1 MKKISF
7 IIFMSLMLFL
17 GISAAAK
24 TEDLSFDEYTGEA
37 LSDDY
42 VEEKEDGIS
51 TCGAIIVDPGAGGSS
66 DDELEMND
74 TLATAT
80 NINSY
85 LSYDE
90 HNKCKFVKYL
100 SIANHSNGNADTDCF
115 YFTNSYINKY
125 FSVSIDVP
133 DFFKYYISL
142 YSVQETSQGTKY
154 VYVGNSSTVMNY
166 SNLEIGSYVVKFSS
180 RNNTQSNYGIT
191 ISLERENSI
200 LNQENNSEAN
210 ATTIYEGIDK
220 KIYSNTGIMFLK
232 FYPSKTGLY
241 RLSWDY
247 SSIESIEIYEYIVV
261 DNLVYTGKCKKKYK
275 IYDNYSEVSLFQN
288 DKNAERKAGYEGEH
302 QYYICAKLKN
312 NGKYFKISYKQ
323 ITFIDNTKTVGE
335 NTPFELLFPVDD
347 LSVFTTVHKK
357 SNIEENVLETI
368 IFDKITQNT
377 DYFKISDY
385 NKIYGGI
392 NAESAMYCNN
402 LTEAKFGAMHV
413 EFYRYATID
422 YLYEED
428 GDGETYVTDAIVN
441 YMKFAICED
450 FSGRY
455 SSNSIVVL
463 MNYKYDYVYDLNLLA
478 LNQLTGDI
486 SLSNFKSIV
495 FSSISSDIVVGNFS
509 SVENTT
515 DKMLISNI
523 EKEILEDTITGVIG
537 AASPIL
543 GTLYETIIY
552 ADKIMYRLNMSESD
566 EKKVLNKLP
575 SKTKCVK
582 ITSSNGTLMNT
593 NIKYS
598 TMETHVIPYFPFQN
612 ELENALADTMI
623 LNMKTNGINRLVEGT
638 LGYILQFDIMFTS
651 ISGKDFDYTF
661 DFSRNMED

>member
-1 MKKISF
+1 M
-7 IIFMSLMLFL
+7 
-17 GISAAAK
+17 
-24 TEDLSFDEYTGEA
+24 
-37 LSDDY
+37 
-42 VEEKEDGIS
+42 
-51 TCGAIIVDPGAGGSS
+51 
-66 DDELEMND
+66 
-74 TLATAT
+74 
-80 NINSY
+80 
-85 LSYDE
+85 
-90 HNKCKFVKYL
+90 
-100 SIANHSNGNADTDCF
+100 
-115 YFTNSYINKY
+115 
-125 FSVSIDVP
+125 
-133 DFFKYYISL
+133 
-142 YSVQETSQGTKY
+142 Q
-154 VYVGNSSTVMNY
+154 
-166 SNLEIGSYVVKFSS
+166 
-180 RNNTQSNYGIT
+180 
-191 ISLERENSI
+191 
-200 LNQENNSEAN
+200 
-210 ATTIYEGIDK
+210 
-220 KIYSNTGIMFLK
+220 
-232 FYPSKTGLY
+232 
-241 RLSWDY
+241 
-247 SSIESIEIYEYIVV
+247 
-261 DNLVYTGKCKKKYK
+261 KKYK

-347 LSVFTTVHKK
+347 LSVFTTVHEK

-368 IFDKITQNT
+368 IFDKMTQNT

-413 EFYRYATID
+413 EFYRYATIN
-422 YLYEED
+422 YLCEED
-428 GDGETYVTDAIVN
+428 GDGETYMTDAIVN

-450 FSGRY
+450 FSGRN

-478 LNQLTGDI
+478 LNQLTSDI

-495 FSSISSDIVVGNFS
+495 FSSISSDIVVGNFL

-537 AASPIL
+537 AASSIL

-582 ITSSNGTLMNT
+582 ITSSKASLSDT
-593 NIKYS
+593 NIQFS
-598 TMETHVIPYFPFQN
+598 TSSNRVIPYFPFQN
-612 ELENALADTMI
+612 ELENSIADTMI

-651 ISGKDFDYTF
+651 ISGKDFNYTF